1 MNFVSPM
8 YLIALVI
15 VPLTLAFVVI
25 INRRR
30 ARNAINF
37 TNLDLLASV
46 VEKRRSWRRWI
57 PLTLLLLSLALAATA
72 LARPRAHLKVADEHA
87 TVVLLV
93 DVSGS
98 MRATDV
104 KPSRLDAAVEAMR
117 TFLDKLPKKY
127 KVGLVA
133 FSSTAEVLQ
142 QPTSDREAV
151 YRSLSYLSPE
161 AGTALGDGIDTATSV
176 VVRSLTQAGV
186 VRDAGKFLPAAIVLE
201 SDGAQ
206 NRGAKTP
213 IAAAQIAKK
222 EGVRIYGV
230 ALGTPHGKVQFGFG
244 LYMSSVP
251 VPPDPATVRK
261 VSAITGGKSFNAQN
275 SAKVVNVYRDLG
287 SNIGRKVELREIT
300 SWFAIGAALLLIG
313 AVGLS
318 RLWSAP
324 LP

>member
-1 MNFVSPM
+1 MSFVSPI

-15 VPLTLAFVVI
+15 VPLTLAFIVI
-25 INRRR
+25 VNRRR
-30 ARNAINF
+30 ARNAIAF

-46 VEKRRSWRRWI
+46 VENRRSWRRWV
-57 PLTLLLLSLALAATA
+57 PLTLLLLALAVAATA
-72 LARPRAHLKVADEHA
+72 LARPRAHLPVADQHA
-87 TVVLLV
+87 SVVLLV

-104 KPSRLDAAVEAMR
+104 KPSRLDAAVQAMR
-117 TFLDKLPKKY
+117 TFLDKLPTQY

-142 QPTSDREAV
+142 QPTSDRQAI
-151 YRSLSYLSPE
+151 YNSLSYLAPE
-161 AGTALGDGIDTATSV
+161 AGTALGDGIVAATHV
-176 VVRSLTQAGV
+176 IVRSLTQAGV
-186 VRDAGKFLPAAIVLE
+186 VRDPGKFLPGAIVLE

-206 NRGAKTP
+206 NRGTETP
-213 IAAAQIAKK
+213 IQAAELAKRA
-222 EGVRIYGV
+222 GVRVYGV
-230 ALGTPHGKVQFGFG
+230 ALGTPHGRVEFGFG

-261 VSAITGGKSFNAQN
+261 ISSITGGQSYTAQN
-275 SAKVVNVYRDLG
+275 ANKVVNVYRDLG

-300 SWFAIGAALLLIG
+300 SWLAAAAAVLLIG

>member
-1 MNFVSPM
+1 MSFASPVN
-8 YLIALVI
+8 LIALAI
-15 VPLTLAFVVI
+15 VPLTLAFIVI

-30 ARNAINF
+30 ARNAIAF
-37 TNLDLLASV
+37 TNLELLATV
-46 VEKRRSWRRWI
+46 VADRRSWRRVL
-57 PLTLLLLSLALAATA
+57 PLALLLLSLAAAATA
-72 LARPRAHLKVADEHA
+72 LARPRAHLPVADEHA
-87 TVVLLV
+87 TIVLLV

-117 TFLDKLPKKY
+117 TFLDKLPSRY

-142 QPTSDREAV
+142 QPTNDRQSV
-151 YRSLSYLSPE
+151 YQSLSYLAPE
-161 AGTALGDGIDTATSV
+161 AGTALGDGLNTATQL

-206 NRGAKTP
+206 NRGTLTP
-213 IAAAQIAKK
+213 IQAAEIAKK
-222 EGVRIYGV
+222 AGVRVYGV
-230 ALGTPHGKVQFGFG
+230 ALGTPNGKVEFGFG
-244 LYMSSVP
+244 LYLQAVP
-251 VPPDPATVRK
+251 VPPDPVTVRK
-261 VSAITGGKSFNAQN
+261 ISEITGGQSFTAQN
-275 SAKVVNVYRDLG
+275 ANKVVNVYRDLG
-287 SNIGRKVELREIT
+287 SKIGRKVEVREIS
-300 SWFAIGAALLLIG
+300 SWFAAAAAVLLLG